1 MKKNTNL
8 LILGLILS
16 ALFYSCGKETSYE
29 NNIVPGGLKATGT
42 IEDSSGNCLPIVVR
56 GTYYNG
62 IAVSGDTDYV
72 QLTINVK
79 TTGSYSIQTPLANGM
94 QFSGTGVFN
103 STGLQVIHLKGS
115 GTPVKIATTNFN
127 IGLGGLTCPFTV
139 SVEDST
145 GHSSGNNNSGG
156 STDTSSIALNK
167 WQFVANGHT
176 YSGNMMSSLYV
187 KLASNYTF
195 FGSMASGSKDTAF
208 GIQIQFPG
216 SSLDTGSFPTSSL
229 GNNFSLQFATGANA
243 GNIIYESNALYQQTV
258 NIVVSSYNSSTKV
271 ISGIFY
277 GQAYDANDSTVNISN
292 GKFKATVTS
301 Q

>member
-1 MKKNTNL
+1 M
-8 LILGLILS
+8 
-16 ALFYSCGKETSYE
+16 
-29 NNIVPGGLKATGT
+29 PGGLKATGT

-156 STDTSSIALNK
+156 PTDTSSIALNK